1 MGGSRLPASKQAI
14 DAGADMLVM
23 DGKGVFKWAT
33 RVLIESIQAVLKHA
47 NLRLED
53 IDLFVLHQANIRI
66 IDAAV
71 DNLGIDRAK
80 LVINIERYGNTS
92 AGSVP
97 LALDEAMGQGRIR
110 PGDKVLLSGYG
121 AGLAWATTIF
131 QW

>member
-1 MGGSRLPASKQAI
+1 
-14 DAGADMLVM
+14 
-23 DGKGVFKWAT
+23 
-33 RVLIESIQAVLKHA
+33 
-47 NLRLED
+47 
-53 IDLFVLHQANIRI
+53 
-66 IDAAV
+66 
-71 DNLGIDRAK
+71 
-80 LVINIERYGNTS
+80 VINIERYGNTS